1 MSINNKKLKELC
13 KAKDTKIQGV
23 EYLIKYYQKSL
34 GWTKQQAI
42 EYILKLFN
50 DGTIDAI
57 MVISKKGG
65 NDNAT
70 NR

>member
-1 MSINNKKLKELC
+1 MSISNEKLKELC

-23 EYLIKYYQKSL
+23 EYLIKYYQKLL
-34 GWTKQQAI
+34 GWTEQQAI
-42 EYILKLFN
+42 EYVLKLFE

-57 MVISKKGG
+57 MAISKKGG
-65 NDNAT
+65 NDDAT

>member
-23 EYLIKYYQKSL
+23 EYQIKYYQKSL
-34 GWTKQQAI
+34 GWTEQQAI
-42 EYILKLFN
+42 EYVLKLFE

-57 MVISKKGG
+57 MTISKKGG
-65 NDNAT
+65 NDDAT

>member
-13 KAKDTKIQGV
+13 KAKDTKIQGI

-34 GWTKQQAI
+34 GWTEQQAI
-42 EYILKLFN
+42 EYVLKLFE

-57 MVISKKGG
+57 MAISKKGG
-65 NDNAT
+65 NDDAT

>member
-1 MSINNKKLKELC
+1 MSISNEKLKELC

-34 GWTKQQAI
+34 GWTEQQAI
-42 EYILKLFN
+42 EYVLKLFE
-50 DGTIDAI
+50 DCTIDAI
-57 MVISKKGG
+57 MAISKKGG
-65 NDNAT
+65 NDDAT

>member
-1 MSINNKKLKELC
+1 MSICNEKLKELC
-13 KAKDTKIQGV
+13 KAKGAKIQGI
-23 EYLIKYYQKSL
+23 EYLIEYYQKSL

-57 MVISKKGG
+57 MAISKKGG
-65 NDNAT
+65 NDDAT

>member
-1 MSINNKKLKELC
+1 MSISNEKIKELC
-13 KAKDTKIQGV
+13 KAKSIKIQGI

-34 GWTKQQAI
+34 GWTEQQAI
-42 EYILKLFN
+42 EYTLGLFE
-50 DGTIDAI
+50 DGTIYAI

-65 NDNAT
+65 NNDAT

>member
-13 KAKDTKIQGV
+13 EAKDTKIQGV

-34 GWTKQQAI
+34 DWTEQQAI
-42 EYILKLFN
+42 EYVLKLFE

-65 NDNAT
+65 NDDAT